1 MTQGEEVASDDKNER
16 EIQRQRPLGAFLP
29 GADPSNGEQMPCPN
43 CEKMRE
49 SIIWILEY
57 QELAP
62 LVESA
67 LRNAI
72 ETNPEERGETP
83 LFGEV

>member
-1 MTQGEEVASDDKNER
+1 
-16 EIQRQRPLGAFLP
+16 
-29 GADPSNGEQMPCPN
+29 MPCPN